1 MMSQHFC
8 FTFQATIHPFQ
19 CHKLRPLL
27 QNILENNSQACFLKI
42 SPHVFQPKLGLDS
55 PNIFQLS
62 ACSDCLSCQINA
74 APVRVAQ
81 LNAVAACLSF
91 DF

>member
-1 MMSQHFC
+1 MY
-8 FTFQATIHPFQ
+8 
-19 CHKLRPLL
+19 
-27 QNILENNSQACFLKI
+27 QNFFIVYQL
-42 SPHVFQPKLGLDS
+42 KLGLDS
-55 PNIFQLS
+55 PNIFQLA
-62 ACSDCLSCQINA
+62 ACSDCLCCQINA